1 MNPRQEIE
9 HCISQALPGA
19 RIVIDDP
26 DGRHFHALVIASQFE
41 GLPLLKRHRLV
52 TAPLKEALGSDRVHA
67 LGLRTLTPAEMEAE
81 LGRSID
87 PMGTA

>member
-9 HCISQALPGA
+9 ESIRLALPGA
-19 RIVIDDP
+19 RIVVDDP
-26 DGRHFHALVIASQFE
+26 DGRHFSALVIASQFE

-67 LGLRTLTPAEMEAE
+67 LGLRTLTPAEAAAE
-81 LGRSID
+81 GL
-87 PMGTA
+87 